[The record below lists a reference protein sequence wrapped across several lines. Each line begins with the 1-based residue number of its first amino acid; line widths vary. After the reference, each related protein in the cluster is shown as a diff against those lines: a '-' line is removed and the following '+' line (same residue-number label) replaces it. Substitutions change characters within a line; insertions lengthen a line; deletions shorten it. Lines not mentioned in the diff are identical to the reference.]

1 MTTLENRP
9 PLRGIHDLKFAV
21 SDLNESLRFYE
32 RALGAKHVPELD
44 HTRDDG
50 TRFAVVV
57 EVPGLGTVLQLRLDP
72 ERAAR
77 QAMFDPLAIA
87 VDDRAALERWDAALT
102 QLGVLHSPILDAVRG
117 WLIVIQDPT
126 ATASGSTRWSPT
138 VPRSSR
144 PPTAHGWQGE
154 DRLDA

>member
-1 MTTLENRP
+1 MSTIDNRP

-21 SDLNESLRFYE
+21 SDLDESLRFYE
-32 RALGAKHVPELD
+32 RALGAKHMPELD

-87 VDDRAALERWDAALT
+87 VDDRAALGR
-102 QLGVLHSPILDAVRG
+102 
-117 WLIVIQDPT
+117 
-126 ATASGSTRWSPT
+126 
-138 VPRSSR
+138 
-144 PPTAHGWQGE
+144 
-154 DRLDA
+154 

>member
-1 MTTLENRP
+1 MSTLENRP

-21 SDLNESLRFYE
+21 SDLDESLRFYE
-32 RALGAKHVPELD
+32 RALGGKRMPELD

-77 QAMFDPLAIA
+77 QAMFDSLAVA

-117 WLIVIQDPT
+117 WLIVIQDPDGNRIRLYT
-126 ATASGSTRWSPT
+126 LESHGPEVKPATDSPWL
-138 VPRSSR
+138 
-144 PPTAHGWQGE
+144 AG
-154 DRLDA
+154 

>member
-1 MTTLENRP
+1 MSTVENRP

-21 SDLNESLRFYE
+21 SDLDVSLRFYE

-44 HTRDDG
+44 HMRDDG
-50 TRFAVVV
+50 TRFAAVI

-87 VDDRAALERWDAALT
+87 VDDRASLARWDAALT
-102 QLGVLHSPILDAVRG
+102 RLGVLHSPILDAVSG
-117 WLIVIQDPT
+117 WLIVIQDPDGNRT
-126 ATASGSTRWSPT
+126 RLYTLESHGPEVKPATNSPWL
-138 VPRSSR
+138 
-144 PPTAHGWQGE
+144 AG
-154 DRLDA
+154 

>member
-1 MTTLENRP
+1 MSTVENRP

-21 SDLNESLRFYE
+21 SDLDESLRCYE

-50 TRFAVVV
+50 TRFAVVI
-57 EVPGLGTVLQLRLDP
+57 EVPGLGAVLQPRLDP

-87 VDDRAALERWDAALT
+87 VDDRAALDRWDRALT
-102 QLGVLHSPILDAVRG
+102 ELGVLHSPILDAVRG
-117 WLIVIQDPT
+117 WLIVIQDPDGNRIRLYT
-126 ATASGSTRWSPT
+126 LESHGPEIKPATNSP
-138 VPRSSR
+138 
-144 PPTAHGWQGE
+144 
-154 DRLDA
+154 RLAG

>member
-1 MTTLENRP
+1 MSTLENRP

-21 SDLNESLRFYE
+21 SDLDESLRFYE

-44 HTRDDG
+44 HIRDDG
-50 TRFAVVV
+50 IRFAAVVD
-57 EVPGLGTVLQLRLDP
+57 VPGLGTVLQLRLDP

-77 QAMFDPLAIA
+77 QARFDPLAIA

-117 WLIVIQDPT
+117 WLIVNQDPDGNRIRLYT
-126 ATASGSTRWSPT
+126 LESHGPEVKPATNSRWL
-138 VPRSSR
+138 
-144 PPTAHGWQGE
+144 AG
-154 DRLDA
+154 